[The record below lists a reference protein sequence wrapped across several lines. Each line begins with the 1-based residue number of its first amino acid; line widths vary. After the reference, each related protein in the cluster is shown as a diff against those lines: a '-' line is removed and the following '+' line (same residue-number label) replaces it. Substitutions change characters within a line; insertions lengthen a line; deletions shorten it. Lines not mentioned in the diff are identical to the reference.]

1 MAQRRLMEC
10 KHRGCYNLTR
20 NQLGY
25 CDEHIE
31 EAERKEKERRKSFND
46 RYNKNNKYNQ
56 FYWTKAWKELRQYV
70 LVRDDYLCQDCLKNK
85 KITEATDVHHIKKL
99 RKAWELRLDPN
110 NCISLCGTCHK
121 IRDRE

>member
-1 MAQRRLMEC
+1 MANRRLMEC

-20 NQLGY
+20 NKCGY

-31 EAERKEKERRKSFND
+31 EAEQKEKERRKNFND

-70 LVRDDYLCQDCLKNK
+70 LTRDNFLCQECLKNHK
-85 KITEATDVHHIKKL
+85 VTEATDVHHIIKIRIDWSK
-99 RKAWELRLDPN
+99 RLDEK
-110 NCISLCGTCHK
+110 NCISVCSDCHK
-121 IRDRE
+121 KLDR